1 MKKRK
6 PQPNPDIA
14 SKLRKELIKL
24 KEKDADKQKEKI
36 KED

>member
-6 PQPNPDIA
+6 KITNPDIA

-24 KEKDADKQKEKI
+24 KEKDADKQKEKT